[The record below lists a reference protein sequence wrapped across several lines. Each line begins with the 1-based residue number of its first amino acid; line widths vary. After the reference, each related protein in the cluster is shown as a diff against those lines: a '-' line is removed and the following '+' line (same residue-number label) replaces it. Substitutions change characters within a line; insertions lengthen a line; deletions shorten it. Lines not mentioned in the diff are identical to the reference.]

1 MITEQLMRPGRF
13 DVRLV
18 QNVPYRI
25 WAAVDQLDHI
35 VITPTRLADPK
46 QFADASILS
55 AAIYTGVITGK
66 PTKKSFV
73 GQGLAYWLG
82 TEDGR
87 GSIYETAKTF
97 SNDTLSTVIASL
109 LPSSITSGTITN
121 AGTTNL
127 YYVFRYITP
136 REAIH
141 FACRCMGAEWRINPA
156 GTFDAAIAST
166 LFVTNPTSVIVK
178 NSGGRDG
185 ARAYNGIDANEINIA
200 QDADGYTT
208 KAIIVGQKG
217 DGAEFTV
224 GTASAGSVTKKD
236 MFNNT
241 VVFKRMVDAPD
252 TPSTSIANLATN
264 VLAQYPE
271 KRQHL
276 TLTSDT
282 YAVPTVVK
290 PGDYVNVF
298 DQEAGLYDTT
308 RQLRWRGEVISP
320 VKLRCK
326 EYTWPVQRGMGVY
339 VRRSG
344 ATPTYTDITDYVDY
358 EDRQDTSW
366 VVGSGRNDP
375 EQDPTLLGPAF
386 LGKNADILSR
396 ITDPDWVAY
405 TPTLTGCT
413 VGTTATASYR
423 LRGKKLEVQ
432 IDFNAGAAKSAA
444 AGVVTISLPASL
456 TTPTVNVQA
465 LHAMNATIIV
475 SARITAS
482 SSAIT
487 VYGDNAG
494 GNWAASAGLASLQ
507 INGLIKVL

>member
-18 QNVPYRI
+18 SNAPYRV
-25 WAAVDQLDHI
+25 WNAVDQLDHI

-46 QFADASILS
+46 QFADASILN

-97 SNDTLSTVIASL
+97 TNDTLSTVIASL

-156 GTFDAAIAST
+156 GTFDAAISST

-185 ARAYNGIDANEINIA
+185 ARAYNGIDANEINVA

-326 EYTWPVQRGMGVY
+326 EYTWPVQRGMGIY

-344 ATPTYTDITDYVDY
+344 ATPVYTDITDYVAY
-358 EDRQDTSW
+358 EDGQDTSW

-375 EQDPTLLGPAF
+375 EMDPTLLGPAF

-396 ITDPDWVAY
+396 ITDPDWVSY
-405 TPTLTGCT
+405 TPTYTNITG
-413 VGTTATASYR
+413 GAGAFSYR
-423 LRGKKLEVQ
+423 LRGKKCEIQVA
-432 IDFNAGAAKSAA
+432 FSAGTVTTSGSFVAFTVPSFITPSVIQPIMVSNGTQGCLGRVMTT
-444 AGVVTISLPASL
+444 GVVEVYKDPNGATWSNPNSVA
-456 TTPTVNVQA
+456 A
-465 LHAMNATIIV
+465 LRSYFGFAVT
-475 SARITAS
+475 
-482 SSAIT
+482 
-487 VYGDNAG
+487 
-494 GNWAASAGLASLQ
+494 
-507 INGLIKVL
+507 

>member
-1 MITEQLMRPGRF
+1 MRAGRF
-13 DVRLV
+13 DVRLMG
-18 QNVPYRI
+18 NAPYRI
-25 WAAVDQLDHI
+25 WAAVDQFDHI
-35 VITPTRLADPK
+35 VITPTRLSDPSL
-46 QFADASILS
+46 FTNSAILN

-66 PTKKSFV
+66 PTKKSFT

-97 SNDTLSTVIASL
+97 TNDTLATVIASL
-109 LPSSITSGTITN
+109 LPSSILSGTITN

-141 FACRCMGAEWRINPA
+141 FACRCMGAEWRINPT
-156 GTFDAAIAST
+156 GTLDAATAST
-166 LFVTNPTSVIVK
+166 LFVTTPTTVITR

-185 ARAYNGIDANEINIA
+185 ARAYQGVSATEINVA

-208 KAIIVGQKG
+208 KAIVIGQKG

-224 GTASAGSVTKKD
+224 GTASAAVTKKD
-236 MFNNT
+236 LYNNN
-241 VVFKRMVDAPD
+241 VVFKRLVDAPD

-276 TLTSDT
+276 TLSSDT
-282 YAVPTVVK
+282 YAVPIIVK
-290 PGDYVNVF
+290 PGDYVNVY

-308 RQLRWRGEVISP
+308 RQLRWRGELTSP

-326 EYTWPVQRGMGVY
+326 EYTYPIQRGMGVY

-344 ATPTYTDITDYVDY
+344 ATPTYTDITDYVSY
-358 EDRQDTSW
+358 EDGEPTTW

-375 EQDPTLLGPAF
+375 EMDPTLLGPAF
-386 LGKNADILSR
+386 LGKNPDILAR

-405 TPTLTGCT
+405 TPTFTNITGGA
-413 VGTTATASYR
+413 GTFSYR
-423 LRGKKLEVQ
+423 LRGKKCEVQ
-432 IDFNAGAAKSAA
+432 VAFSAGSATA
-444 AGVVTISLPASL
+444 GGFVAFTVPSVVTPSVLQPIMVANGTQGCFGRIMTTGVVEVYKDPNGL
-456 TTPTVNVQA
+456 TWT
-465 LHAMNATIIV
+465 
-475 SARITAS
+475 
-482 SSAIT
+482 
-487 VYGDNAG
+487 G
-494 GNWAASAGLASLQ
+494 GNSVAALRSYFGFA
-507 INGLIKVL
+507 VT